1 MTFLQALYG
10 SQYAEITKNG
20 KDGAKG
26 RFNGNIFLAAFI
38 VLGLLTIGAILV
50 TISPSLNHSFSQS
63 MERTFGY
70 NNGKSIG
77 KLLAIPVM
85 ALCYFI
91 VLYTVGTEANYKKI
105 ISEFNLLPEEE
116 RAKANKKVLVPF
128 FVVLIVF
135 FVLLMS
141 SLTKL

>member
-38 VLGLLTIGAILV
+38 VLGILTIGAILI
-50 TISPSLNHSFSQS
+50 TISPSLSHSFSRS
-63 MERTFGY
+63 MEHTFGY
-70 NNGKSIG
+70 NNGKAAG
-77 KLLAIPVM
+77 KLLAIPIM
-85 ALCYFI
+85 ALCYFL
-91 VLYTVGTEANYKKI
+91 VAYTVGTEASYNRLI
-105 ISEFNLLPEEE
+105 DEFNLLPAEE

-128 FVVLIVF
+128 FVVLVVF

-141 SLTKL
+141 SLANL